1 MRFEHHNVYF
11 QLLATEIEI
20 VRVLHVAM
28 DADAEL

>member
-1 MRFEHHNVYF
+1 MRFEHHYVYF
-11 QLLATEIEI
+11 RPLQTEIEI